1 MDDYPL
7 LNLFWTMLWFFL
19 FVAWIWLL
27 ITLLA
32 DIFRSRDLSGWG
44 KALWTLLI
52 VVVPILGALIYL
64 VARGSGMAER
74 TVAEYQLRDEAFRA
88 YVQDAAGNGAK
99 TSTADELA
107 KLAQLRDTGTISDS
121 EFQAQKAKILG

>member
-7 LNLFWTMLWFFL
+7 LNLFFTMLWFFL

-27 ITLLA
+27 IALLA

-52 VVVPILGALIYL
+52 IVVPILGALIYL
-64 VARGSGMAER
+64 IARGSGMAER
-74 TVAEYQLRDEAFRA
+74 TAAEYQNRDEAFRT
-88 YVQDAAGNGAK
+88 YVREVAGDGANP
-99 TSTADELA
+99 STADELA
-107 KLAQLRDTGTISDS
+107 KLAQLRDAGAISDS
-121 EFQAQKAKILG
+121 EFQAQKAKILA